1 MEVGEAVQSLVS
13 RAMSLVISQ
22 KKEEHEPAPAPEA
35 SPRRSPE
42 DVGKGLE
49 KWREEELDD
58 RDKDCC
64 SICLDPFTND
74 DPAKKTTCGLAGV
87 STSRRAGTVRD
98 VSASN
103 GKALASVRTFEKR
116 LRTKLC
122 AVADVL
128 TTCCRRHHYHL
139 QCIMMWSQR
148 SKECPLCMGKLQMED
163 PETADLLSALLA
175 AQQEEE
181 EEVIGVDV
189 EFARILRH
197 LSALSRPGAGI
208 GMEVGY
214 PASSLRFHRRN
225 SDGDFRVTGSSRRS
239 SDGSSGGASRPNHSR
254 SSGLPEP
261 NHTHSSTHRRK
272 TGGRQE
278 AEGSPA
284 MKQKSGFAKIF
295 ADFKRKFRARPENI

>member
-1 MEVGEAVQSLVS
+1 
-13 RAMSLVISQ
+13 
-22 KKEEHEPAPAPEA
+22 
-35 SPRRSPE
+35 
-42 DVGKGLE
+42 
-49 KWREEELDD
+49 
-58 RDKDCC
+58 
-64 SICLDPFTND
+64 
-74 DPAKKTTCGLAGV
+74 
-87 STSRRAGTVRD
+87 
-98 VSASN
+98 
-103 GKALASVRTFEKR
+103 
-116 LRTKLC
+116 
-122 AVADVL
+122 
-128 TTCCRRHHYHL
+128 
-139 QCIMMWSQR
+139 MMWSQR

-261 NHTHSSTHRRK
+261 NHTHSSTHWRK